1 MKIKMR
7 ESNSIDS
14 DYHIRISE
22 NKNILTV
29 SFGQSSVRFGHF
41 VLTEDCGLAQAVI
54 EMTFSYTDRTD
65 FIEKLWEWCCA
76 DDCWL
81 HHPPNAKGTWLSVGL
96 NRDEIRL
103 NFPHDSAL
111 HQRKPHSLSI
121 DFITNFKQKLKAA
134 LLESVVEEVVEK
146 PTLSEAYNKMPPIE
160 ERVREL
166 EKYTKAL
173 LDHHPALVRELKL

>member
-1 MKIKMR
+1 MKIKTR

-22 NKNILTV
+22 NKNVLTM

-65 FIEKLWEWCCA
+65 FIEKLWEWCCGNKSRLEYGNYSPMMFEISSEG
-76 DDCWL
+76 L
-81 HHPPNAKGTWLSVGL
+81 HVH
-96 NRDEIRL
+96 
-103 NFPHDSAL
+103 
-111 HQRKPHSLSI
+111 HSSI
-121 DFITNFKQKLKAA
+121 FYGHTLYSDFITNFKQKLKAA